1 MKANKRWG
9 CSSTG
14 RALFYTRTIKVCV
27 AGFLGYP
34 QPGGGVHPPIPSEG
48 GLGKYFGSWADLAL
62 GQAHKNSRFR
72 VVRAAGA

>member
-1 MKANKRWG
+1 MCN
-9 CSSTG
+9 
-14 RALFYTRTIKVCV
+14 IKFHNLSVDV

-34 QPGGGVHPPIPSEG
+34 QPGGGVHPPNPRKG
-48 GLGKYFGSWADLAL
+48 GLGEVLWQLADLAL